1 MAVLKIV
8 GLIAAIA
15 LLLFAFFKVF
25 QFIVKSWKQIEK
37 DEEELRQAGLRAIT
51 RSGYKTK

>member
-25 QFIVKSWKQIEK
+25 RFIVKSWKQIEK
-37 DEEELRQAGLRAIT
+37 DEEALRQARLRAIT
-51 RSGYKTK
+51 RSGK